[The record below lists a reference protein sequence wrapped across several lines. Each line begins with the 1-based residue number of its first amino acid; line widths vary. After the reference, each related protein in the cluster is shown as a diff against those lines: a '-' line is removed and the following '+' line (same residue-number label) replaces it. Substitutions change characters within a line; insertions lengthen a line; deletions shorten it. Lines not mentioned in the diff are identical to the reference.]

1 MVNSQSSTSQ
11 SKDGGGFKTSI
22 NIFSMLI
29 VAAFVLK
36 IVFQIVQKLKTGDT
50 VMSATADNPT
60 GANPNSV
67 SGQADSTIGMYGWS
81 IFWMLSLMVTTIA
94 ILMKRYKVSGMS
106 CTLNTLF
113 FISPFVLIIALIVW
127 SILQTYTY
135 RRQINMNIIPASYMT
150 WSITSTVNIMLM
162 FAAIYA
168 FVTKM
173 LDCTNVSGD
182 SAAGGSGTNNA
193 DVGLLILLAWTALI
207 LGALTTG
214 VLIISHVLIACYTT
228 DG

>member
-1 MVNSQSSTSQ
+1 MNMNNN
-11 SKDGGGFKTSI
+11 DGFKNSI

-36 IVFQIVQKLKTGDT
+36 IVFQIIQKLKTGDAII
-50 VMSATADNPT
+50 SATADNPT
-60 GANPNSV
+60 GANPNSA

-81 IFWMLSLMVTTIA
+81 LFWLLSLMVTTIA
-94 ILMKRYKVSGMS
+94 ILMKRYKVNGLSQ
-106 CTLNTLF
+106 TLNTLF
-113 FISPFVLIIALIVW
+113 LVSPFVLIIALIVW

-135 RRQINMNIIPASYMT
+135 RRQINANMIPTSYMT
-150 WSITSTVNIMLM
+150 WSITSTVNITLM

-168 FVTKM
+168 CVSQM
-173 LDCTNVSGD
+173 LEPPSSETND
-182 SAAGGSGTNNA
+182 SSM
-193 DVGLLILLAWTALI
+193 ILLAWAALI

>member
-1 MVNSQSSTSQ
+1 MATAAQSSTP

-36 IVFQIVQKLKTGDT
+36 IVFQLVQKLKTGDT

-60 GANPNSV
+60 GANPNSA

-113 FISPFVLIIALIVW
+113 FISPFVIIIALIVW
-127 SILQTYTY
+127 SVMQTYTY
-135 RRQINMNIIPASYMT
+135 RRQINMNIIPSSYMT

-182 SAAGGSGTNNA
+182 AAAGGSTNNA
-193 DVGLLILLAWTALI
+193 DEGLLILLAWTALI

>member
-1 MVNSQSSTSQ
+1 
-11 SKDGGGFKTSI
+11 
-22 NIFSMLI
+22 

-36 IVFQIVQKLKTGDT
+36 IVFQIIQKIKTGDT
-50 VMSATADNPT
+50 VMVATADNPT

-81 IFWMLSLMVTTIA
+81 LFWMLSIMVTTIA
-94 ILMKRYKVSGMS
+94 ILLKRYKVSDMS
-106 CTLNTLF
+106 CALNTLF
-113 FISPFVLIIALIVW
+113 FISPFVLIIALITWTV
-127 SILQTYTY
+127 LQTYTY
-135 RRQINMNIIPASYMT
+135 RRQINMNLIPTSYMT
-150 WSITSTVNIMLM
+150 WSITSTINIMLM

-168 FVTKM
+168 FVIKM
-173 LDCTNVSGD
+173 LDCTAV
-182 SAAGGSGTNNA
+182 AGTT
-193 DVGLLILLAWTALI
+193 DEGLLILLAWTALI

>member
-1 MVNSQSSTSQ
+1 MQSSST
-11 SKDGGGFKTSI
+11 KDNFKTSI
-22 NIFSMLI
+22 NIFSILI

-36 IVFQIVQKLKTGDT
+36 IVFQIVQKLKTGDIAMT
-50 VMSATADNPT
+50 ATIDNPT
-60 GANPNSV
+60 GENPNSV

-81 IFWMLSLMVTTIA
+81 MFWLLSLMVTTIA
-94 ILMKRYKVSGMS
+94 ILMKRYKVVGLS

-113 FISPFVLIIALIVW
+113 YVAPFVLIIALIVW

-135 RRQINMNIIPASYMT
+135 RRQINMNLIPASYMT
-150 WSITSTVNIMLM
+150 WSITSTINIMLM
-162 FAAIYA
+162 FGAIYA
-168 FVTKM
+168 LVIKM
-173 LDCTNVSGD
+173 LDCTSE
-182 SAAGGSGTNNA
+182 GTNNA
-193 DVGLLILLAWTALI
+193 DEGLLILLAWAALI

>member
-1 MVNSQSSTSQ
+1 MVASQQQ

-36 IVFQIVQKLKTGDT
+36 IVFQIVQKIKTGDT
-50 VMSATADNPT
+50 VMAATIDNPT
-60 GANPNSV
+60 GENPNSAG
-67 SGQADSTIGMYGWS
+67 GQADSTIGMYGWS
-81 IFWMLSLMVTTIA
+81 TFWMLSLMVTTIA

-113 FISPFVLIIALIVW
+113 FISPFVLIIALIMW

-135 RRQINMNIIPASYMT
+135 RRQINMNLIPASYMT

-168 FVTKM
+168 FVIKM

-182 SAAGGSGTNNA
+182 AANANTNNA
-193 DVGLLILLAWTALI
+193 DEGMLILLAWTALI

>member
-1 MVNSQSSTSQ
+1 MSSSSSVIS
-11 SKDGGGFKTSI
+11 SKDGFKTSI
-22 NIFSMLI
+22 NIFSILI

-36 IVFQIVQKLKTGDT
+36 IVFQIIQKIKTGDT
-50 VMSATADNPT
+50 VMVATIDNPT

-81 IFWMLSLMVTTIA
+81 LFWMLSIMVTTIA
-94 ILMKRYKVSGMS
+94 ILLKRYKVSDMN
-106 CTLNTLF
+106 CALNTLF
-113 FISPFVLIIALIVW
+113 FISPFVLIIALITWTV
-127 SILQTYTY
+127 LQTYTY
-135 RRQINMNIIPASYMT
+135 RRQINMNLIPTSYMT
-150 WSITSTVNIMLM
+150 WSITSTINIMLM

-168 FVTKM
+168 FVIKM
-173 LDCTNVSGD
+173 LDCTAVTG
-182 SAAGGSGTNNA
+182 ATGTT
-193 DVGLLILLAWTALI
+193 DEGLLILLAWTALI

>member
-1 MVNSQSSTSQ
+1 MPSQSSSTT
-11 SKDGGGFKTSI
+11 KDNFKTSI

-36 IVFQIVQKLKTGDT
+36 IVFQIVQKLKTGDAAMT
-50 VMSATADNPT
+50 ATIDNPT

-81 IFWMLSLMVTTIA
+81 MFWMLSLMVTTIA
-94 ILMKRYKVSGMS
+94 ILLKRYKVDGLN

-113 FISPFVLIIALIVW
+113 YVAPFVFIIALIVW

-135 RRQINMNIIPASYMT
+135 RRQINMNLIPTSYMT

-162 FAAIYA
+162 FGAIYA
-168 FVTKM
+168 FVIKM
-173 LDCTNVSGD
+173 LDCTKVSSD
-182 SAAGGSGTNNA
+182 TAGVTGGTNNA
-193 DVGLLILLAWTALI
+193 DEGLLILLAWTALI

>member
-1 MVNSQSSTSQ
+1 
-11 SKDGGGFKTSI
+11 
-22 NIFSMLI
+22 MLI

-36 IVFQIVQKLKTGDT
+36 IVFQIIQKIKTGDT
-50 VMSATADNPT
+50 VMAATIDNPM
-60 GANPNSV
+60 GENPNNM
-67 SGQADSTIGMYGWS
+67 SGQADSTLGMYGWS
-81 IFWMLSLMVTTIA
+81 VFWMLCLMVTTIA
-94 ILMKRYKVSGMS
+94 ILMKRYKVAEMS
-106 CTLNTLF
+106 CALNTLF
-113 FISPFVLIIALIVW
+113 FISPFVLIIALITW

-135 RRQINMNIIPASYMT
+135 RRQLNMNLVPTSYMT

-162 FAAIYA
+162 FGAIYA

-173 LDCTNVSGD
+173 LDCTSSPD
-182 SAAGGSGTNNA
+182 GGGTNANTA
-193 DVGLLILLAWTALI
+193 DEGLLILLAWAALI